1 MDQKIV
7 HALRLPS
14 EAAEIGQV
22 TTEYIFVHLITIAS
36 PRLPVTSQNARNMA
50 ISAESS
56 SKAFNHISITHAKDW
71 SSQDDP
77 ANPRNFSLR
86 RRVLST
92 IAYTLLAF
100 VSTFAASLYGPAI
113 EDVRSEFKVPEEV
126 SILPLS
132 MYNIGMAAGPLIGS
146 PLSETAGR
154 KVVILVTTPIFALFV
169 LGAGFSQSIAS
180 LTICRFFAGAFA
192 APAIGNASATITDYT
207 AGRYRGVVMSFYYTI
222 PTFGAMLGPLIGKSK
237 CVYHTR

>member
-1 MDQKIV
+1 M
-7 HALRLPS
+7 AP
-14 EAAEIGQV
+14 
-22 TTEYIFVHLITIAS
+22 TTAS
-36 PRLPVTSQNARNMA
+36 PSQTVGHLE
-50 ISAESS
+50 IL
-56 SKAFNHISITHAKDW
+56 HAKDW
-71 SSQDDP
+71 TSSNDP
-77 ANPRNFSLR
+77 DNPRNFSLR

-100 VSTFAASLYGPAI
+100 VSTFAASLYGPAL
-113 EDVRSEFKVPEEV
+113 ESVRTEFNVSEEV

-154 KVVILVTTPIFALFV
+154 KVVIMITTPIFALFI
-169 LGAGFSQSIAS
+169 LGSGFSQSITS

-207 AGRYRGVVMSFYYTI
+207 AGRYRAVTMSFYYTM
-222 PTFGAMLGPLIGKSK
+222 PTFGAMLGPLVGKLRYCLQGRTFRADYIVCEMADFLLNYRRFCRPRQRMEMDTMVRS
-237 CVYHTR
+237 H

>member
-1 MDQKIV
+1 MATAKECSPKTV
-7 HALRLPS
+7 HHMS
-14 EAAEIGQV
+14 
-22 TTEYIFVHLITIAS
+22 IA
-36 PRLPVTSQNARNMA
+36 
-50 ISAESS
+50 
-56 SKAFNHISITHAKDW
+56 HAKDW
-71 SSQDDP
+71 SGDDDP

-113 EDVRSEFKVPEEV
+113 ENVRTEFNVSEEV

-154 KVVILVTTPIFALFV
+154 KVVILITTPIFALFI
-169 LGAGFSQSIAS
+169 LGAGLSQSITS
-180 LTICRFFAGAFA
+180 LTVCRFFAGAFA

-207 AGRYRGVVMSFYYTI
+207 AGRYRGVTMSFYYTI
-222 PTFGAMLGPLIGKSK
+222 PTFGAMLGPLIG
-237 CVYHTR
+237 